1 MPLKTPVLKP
11 IVQVLEEVGL
21 RQYLEQVTQ
30 EGKPIIKIGRFL
42 MLDGPH
48 NPGPSLLNKPRCIAW
63 NSIVHGSW
71 ATEDDLKDTTYGEA
85 VHRAFFDWFVKY
97 NNYEVVQLEPH
108 IVISRVSARPDIV
121 YCNDNNE
128 CGIIEV
134 KSFGLDATK
143 VRQAREQLA
152 VYAYMLSQFATVE
165 QAWLVLRDAV
175 LPMKI
180 SELIELGREL
190 FEVLRRLPR
199 EPPEKPYNSCHR
211 CPFARVCLVRKPV
224 LVEPQPQTPNP
235 LVLVLIAPPVDG
247 VGRLSQVLLAPVVT
261 VEAPAGAVPYTLV
274 GLGGLGGA
282 PEALIN
288 WAPQLQPAMAS
299 QEVKQEKQAQE
310 KTQPT
315 IRRISLG
322 VEWLD
327 YALQGGVP
335 RGTWTLVTGE
345 PGTGKSILAIQAVGA
360 NVDTIPVVLVSTETR
375 FYDVVRQGSQFGID
389 LSDAVS
395 LADVLAGRVK
405 DVKTNLV
412 VIDLFGLARQ
422 YRELLRASEEEG
434 EKKARARSPLSMEV
448 VLSAIEKAYE
458 VLGVT
463 EEGGRKDV
471 LVVIDSLAPLWAH
484 APAMARLITYGLRQ
498 RLYRP
503 SVTVLMTNQYAPTTG
518 MTFGFGAEHIADAII
533 HMWFESVETT
543 KEIRRWLIIKKA
555 RLTNHYRKA
564 MRFEVEP
571 GRGLTLL
578 EPGVDELRKWASQS

>member
-1 MPLKTPVLKP
+1 MPLRTPILKP
-11 IVQVLEEVGL
+11 IVQVLEEVPL
-21 RQYLEQVTQ
+21 KPYLEQVVQ
-30 EGKPIIKIGRFL
+30 EGKPIIRLGRFL

-48 NPGPSLLNKPRCIAW
+48 NPGPSLLHKPKCIAW
-63 NSIVHGSW
+63 NSVIHGAW

-97 NNYEVVQLEPH
+97 NNYEIVQLEPH
-108 IVISRVSARPDIV
+108 IVIGRVSGKPDIV

-134 KSFGLDATK
+134 KSYGLDAMK
-143 VRQAREQLA
+143 VRQAKEQLA
-152 VYAYMLSQFATVE
+152 VYVYMLSQFATVE

-175 LPMKI
+175 IPMRV
-180 SELIELGREL
+180 SELVELGREL
-190 FEVLRRLPR
+190 FEELRRLPR
-199 EPPEKPYNSCHR
+199 DVPEKPYNSCHR
-211 CPFARVCLVRKPV
+211 CPFARVCLVKKPV
-224 LVEPQPQTPNP
+224 LVEPQPQNPNP
-235 LVLVLIAPPVDG
+235 IVLALIAPPVDG
-247 VGRLSQVLLAPVVT
+247 VGRLSQVLLSPVVT
-261 VEAPAGAVPYTLV
+261 VEATAGAVPYTLV
-274 GLGGLGGA
+274 GLGGA

-288 WAPQLQPAMAS
+288 WAPQLQPAMA

-310 KTQPT
+310 AKPT

-345 PGTGKSILAIQAVGA
+345 PGTGKSVLAIQAVGV
-360 NVDTIPVVLVSTETR
+360 NVDKIPVVFVSTETR
-375 FYDVVRQGSQFGID
+375 FYDVVRQANQFNID
-389 LSDAVS
+389 LTDAVS

-434 EKKARARSPLSMEV
+434 SKARAKSPLSMEV
-448 VLSAIEKAYE
+448 VMAAIEKAYE
-458 VLGVT
+458 VLGVG
-463 EEGGRKDV
+463 EEGGKKDV
-471 LVVIDSLAPLWAH
+471 LVVIDSLAPMWSH

-498 RLYRP
+498 RLYRGN
-503 SVTVLMTNQYAPTTG
+503 VTVIMTNQYAPTTG

-564 MRFEVEP
+564 MRFDIEP
-571 GRGLTLL
+571 GKGLVLL